1 MAGPDDQ
8 QPQSPDLGAAV
19 QLDTA
24 ETLDG
29 PVGDGDPLDAGY
41 VPPDRPY
48 GLDEDAVTGAGMRDG
63 DSLDDRL
70 RREQPEDP
78 AQDPD
83 RAGRLVA
90 DGPGAGAVDVGVDG
104 GAASA
109 EEAAVH
115 DIGDGEG
122 PAETEPSPRV
132 SDPAADAEVEAAD
145 AGSPRGDRALGDA
158 LRDVRDDGEL
168 IRDPDDD
175 GFVPIGRHALREP
188 AERLDAAREA
198 GGASAAAY
206 GRDDVG
212 PGSGL

>member
-1 MAGPDDQ
+1 
-8 QPQSPDLGAAV
+8 
-19 QLDTA
+19 
-24 ETLDG
+24 
-29 PVGDGDPLDAGY
+29 
-41 VPPDRPY
+41 
-48 GLDEDAVTGAGMRDG
+48 
-63 DSLDDRL
+63 
-70 RREQPEDP
+70 
-78 AQDPD
+78 
-83 RAGRLVA
+83 
-90 DGPGAGAVDVGVDG
+90 
-104 GAASA
+104 
-109 EEAAVH
+109 VH